1 MRARATWL
9 LVSTTSI
16 ALIAVGA
23 MLLRTS
29 RAGDEA
35 GLGQAPSAGTGF
47 GRDIPSAAN
56 ASSSAASRISR
67 APFTEPVEASAAD
80 PVDPGDDDPS
90 VPVPAHLR
98 RVTFTLEFDDETP
111 LAGVRVGAETFED
124 RPAGVGRGT
133 ASTDEGAIVRGTTTA
148 SGRVS
153 FLIPREAKVRVFGLG
168 GELFPPFRS
177 EWFGPDVAETRAVFA
192 AVPVRLAIVDDAGWP
207 VPDLKLFANGRSPVG
222 RNGMAKATTDAEG
235 RAILRGFAAGES
247 LLIGLD
253 QAGVYFTRDCDR
265 FAVTAVLG
273 GEPFDPDSPESFS
286 VTPPADLKV
295 TVRRMP
301 IVGVR
306 VVDPTG
312 KPVAGATVGVS
323 FVIAGSATPIEF
335 DPYHTN
341 WDGRYSRPLPL
352 NGKEVGL
359 DAVIAEIRFSVTTR
373 DGRGPYVAVRPG
385 PPPGGV
391 LDAGDIVVPA
401 LRLLEFQV
409 VDDSGRPVVGA
420 ALLPV
425 GPDGLPD
432 YSRLLAESEV
442 DGRLTYP
449 ARPDD
454 VRFLCGGDQMS
465 DAFVDAPLFADAA
478 ADAAVRSITLRRAA
492 SFFFKTDGDD
502 LSRYQAVSA
511 VVVAPA
517 RTFSRLKTRS
527 TSPDSLFERFVDLR
541 ARIVQIPRNA
551 DRPTIDESLD
561 GIEPGAAV
569 TIEFRDDQ
577 GTYATGAAVAP
588 AAGETRTIIAP
599 LPPPETTLIVEVT
612 DTSGRPMNVIEVL
625 VRTIPTVGEP
635 TIVAKDDV
643 VDGRCV
649 VAGLRA
655 GRVQVRVDSDPS
667 TDVEVA
673 LAAPETKLVV
683 RLPVQRVVVLALVG
697 PDANEPPDD
706 FSADA
711 FANGRRLNAL
721 LDDVPEELPPPPEEK
736 GRFVSARAPADAPV
750 EFRLRWG
757 GTDYAVTAGPGVAR
771 IEWTPPVGGRLLVKQ
786 LRRAVAAEFELHVVR
801 IHPARG
807 AEAAPPPSVH
817 MCEFGPSEEAWAWEP
832 VLLTPGRYRIEL
844 HESVPSPRNPLK
856 KSDKLLTSSEVEIV
870 AGREAMLDFPH

>member
-35 GLGQAPSAGTGF
+35 GIGRAPSVETGF
-47 GRDIPSAAN
+47 GRYVPGAAS
-56 ASSSAASRISR
+56 ASSSAASRISS

-80 PVDPGDDDPS
+80 PVDSGADDPS

-98 RVTFTLEFDDETP
+98 RVVLTLVFDDDTP
-111 LAGVRVGAETFED
+111 LGGVRVGAETFEE

-133 ASTDEGAIVRGTTTA
+133 ASTDEGAIVRGTTAA

-168 GELFPPFRS
+168 GDFFPPFRS
-177 EWFGPDVAETRAVFA
+177 EWFGPDVADARAVIA
-192 AVPVRLAIVDDAGWP
+192 AVPVRLAIVDDAGRP
-207 VPDLKLFANGRSPVG
+207 VPGLKFFANGRSPVG
-222 RNGMAKATTDAEG
+222 TGMAKATTDAEG
-235 RAILRGFAAGES
+235 RAVFRGFAPEES

-253 QAGVYFTRDCDR
+253 QAGVYYTRDCDR
-265 FAVTAVLG
+265 FAVAGVLG
-273 GEPFDPDSPESFS
+273 GEPFDPDSPEGFS
-286 VTPPADLKV
+286 ATPPDDLKV

-301 IVGVR
+301 VVGVR
-306 VVDPTG
+306 IVDPTG
-312 KPVAGATVGVS
+312 KPVGGATVGVS
-323 FVIAGSATPIEF
+323 LVIAGSTTPIEF
-335 DPYHTN
+335 EPDYTN
-341 WDGRYSRPLPL
+341 WDGRFSRPLPL
-352 NGKEVGL
+352 NGKTVGL
-359 DAVIAEIRFSVTTR
+359 DAVMVEVRFSVTTR

-391 LDAGDIVVPA
+391 LDAGEVVVPA
-401 LRLLEFQV
+401 DRLLEFQFT
-409 VDDSGRPVVGA
+409 DESGKPVVFA
-420 ALLPV
+420 TLLPV
-425 GPDGLPD
+425 GPNGLPD
-432 YSRLLAESEV
+432 FSRLLAESEV
-442 DGRLTYP
+442 DGRLFYP
-449 ARPDD
+449 ARPSD
-454 VRFLCGGDQMS
+454 VRFFCGETGMTDV
-465 DAFVDAPLFADAA
+465 FVDAPVLADAT
-478 ADAAVRSITLRRAA
+478 ADAAVRRVTLRRAA
-492 SFFFKTDGDD
+492 SFRFETEGADE
-502 LSRYQAVSA
+502 SRYQEASA

-517 RTFSRLKTRS
+517 RAFSRVTTRS
-527 TSPDSLFERFVDLR
+527 APPDEPF
-541 ARIVQIPRNA
+541 PRTVEL
-551 DRPTIDESLD
+551 RPTAEKSLA
-561 GIEPGAAV
+561 GIEPGTAV

-577 GTYATGAAVAP
+577 GTYATVAAVAP

-599 LPPPETTLIVEVT
+599 LPPPETTLIVEVS
-612 DTSGRPMNVIEVL
+612 DVLGRPMNVIEVL

-721 LDDVPEELPPPPEEK
+721 LDDVPEELPPPPDEK
-736 GRFVSARAPADAPV
+736 GRFVSTRAPADAPV

-817 MCEFGPSEEAWAWEP
+817 MCEFGPSEEVWAWEP

-844 HESVPSPRNPLK
+844 HESAPSPRNPLK

-870 AGREAMLDFPH
+870 AGREASLDFPH